1 MDKLK
6 RLLTEYTFWHQERT
20 PRMRDEYGVLFEE
33 IDGLLNDLHEAIA
46 SLDKKDKIR
55 VIIENWEDEPN
66 ITENVDEFILFTG
79 AGTKISV
86 IGSHS
91 KPFGLLALNKLKK
104 ILQES
109 DWEE

>member
-6 RLLTEYTFWHQERT
+6 RLLTEYTSWHQERT
-20 PRMRDEYGVLFEE
+20 PRMRDEYGVVFEE

-46 SLDKKDKIR
+46 SLDKKDKTR
-55 VIIENWEDEPN
+55 VIIENWEMSQ
-66 ITENVDEFILFTG
+66 IFTENVDEFILFAG

-86 IGSHS
+86 IGGHS
-91 KPFGLLALNKLKK
+91 KSFGLLALNELKK

-109 DWEE
+109 D

>member
-6 RLLTEYTFWHQERT
+6 RHLCDGWGVPSEVIDDLLNYFH
-20 PRMRDEYGVLFEE
+20 EE
-33 IDGLLNDLHEAIA
+33 IT

-66 ITENVDEFILFTG
+66 ITENVDEFILFAG

-91 KPFGLLALNKLKK
+91 KSFGLLALNKLKK

-109 DWEE
+109 DWER

>member
-6 RLLTEYTFWHQERT
+6 RHLCDGW
-20 PRMRDEYGVLFEE
+20 GVPSEV
-33 IDGLLNDLHEAIA
+33 IDDLLNCFHEEIA
-46 SLDKKDKIR
+46 SLDKKDKTR

-66 ITENVDEFILFTG
+66 ITENVDEFILFAR

-91 KPFGLLALNKLKK
+91 KPFGLLALNELKK
-104 ILQES
+104 YCKN
-109 DWEE
+109 W